1 MKKGNKPH
9 TKGSSG
15 EEFVERKQPKLE
27 SNWSRYDEFVEGEV
41 TNSTADNRVNVALD
55 SLGLDFAK
63 LLTESRDLSKIVLR
77 SSEVSNQS
85 VGGLNNLFKID
96 VNKLSDA
103 LNCQPFYLNFGD
115 CERGDYFDNEVLTG
129 FEASAKE
136 NGENFRLK
144 WQKKSPEE
152 KKEEREKKPDVEA
165 ASKQTNLELTSP
177 KEQNI
182 DDWLDDLIN

>member
-1 MKKGNKPH
+1 MKKGNKPQH
-9 TKGSSG
+9 TKGSG
-15 EEFVERKQPKLE
+15 EEFERKQPKLE
-27 SNWSRYDEFVEGEV
+27 SNWSRYDEFVEGQE
-41 TNSTADNRVNVALD
+41 TNSTADNRVNATLD

-96 VNKLSDA
+96 VDKLSDA
-103 LNCQPFYLNFGD
+103 LNCRPFYLNLPE
-115 CERGDYFDNEVLTG
+115 CERSDYFDNEVLTG
-129 FEASAKE
+129 FESNAKE
-136 NGENFRLK
+136 NAENFRLK

-152 KKEEREKKPDVEA
+152 KKEENIKKPDVET